1 MSLLVHHFCPARV
14 INVGFY
20 PYLNVVEV
28 IGMKVLILSADEFE
42 DLELIYPLHRLK
54 EEGHEVYV
62 ASFKR
67 GKITGKHGY
76 SVEVQL
82 SFDEV
87 DPDEFDAL
95 VLPGGKA
102 PERVRLNEKVLM
114 ITKKMFED
122 GKPVASICHGPQIL
136 ISAGVLKGRKGTSTI
151 TIRDDVKNAGAEWID
166 AEVVVDGNWVSSRH
180 PGDLYAWMREFV
192 KLLK

>member
-1 MSLLVHHFCPARV
+1 
-14 INVGFY
+14 
-20 PYLNVVEV
+20 
-28 IGMKVLILSADEFE
+28 MKVLSLSADEFE

-62 ASFKR
+62 ASFQR
-67 GKITGKHGY
+67 EKITGKHGY
-76 SVEVQL
+76 SAEVQL
-82 SFDEV
+82 TFDEV
-87 DPDEFDAL
+87 DADEFDAL

-102 PERVRLNEKVLM
+102 PERVRLSEKAVS
-114 ITKKMFED
+114 IAGKMFED

-136 ISAGVLKGRKGTSTI
+136 ISAGVLKGRRGTSTI

-192 KLLK
+192 KLLG

>member
-1 MSLLVHHFCPARV
+1 MF
-14 INVGFY
+14 
-20 PYLNVVEV
+20 
-28 IGMKVLILSADEFE
+28 LSANDFE
-42 DLELIYPLHRLK
+42 DVELIYPLHRLK
-54 EEGHEVYV
+54 EEGHEVYI
-62 ASFKR
+62 ASFER

-76 SVEVQL
+76 TVEVQL
-82 SFDEV
+82 AFDEV

-102 PERVRLNEKVLM
+102 PERVRLNEKAVA

-136 ISAGVLKGRKGTSTI
+136 ISAKVLKGRKGTSTI
-151 TIRDDVKNAGAEWID
+151 TIRDDVINAGAEWVN
-166 AEVVVDGNWVSSRH
+166 EPVVVDGNWVSSRH

-192 KLLK
+192 KLLR

>member
-1 MSLLVHHFCPARV
+1 
-14 INVGFY
+14 
-20 PYLNVVEV
+20 
-28 IGMKVLILSADEFE
+28 MKVLFLSADEFE
-42 DLELIYPLHRLK
+42 DLELIYPLHRLM

-67 GKITGKHGY
+67 GTITGKHGY
-76 SVEVQL
+76 LVEAKL
-82 SFDEV
+82 AFDEV

-102 PERVRLNEKVLM
+102 PERVRLNEKAVE
-114 ITKKMFED
+114 ITRKMFEA

-136 ISAGVLKGRKGTSTI
+136 ISAGVLKGRKGTSTV
-151 TIRDDVKNAGAEWID
+151 TIRDDVRNAGAEWVD
-166 AEVVVDGNWVSSRH
+166 EPVVVDGNWVSSRH

-192 KLLK
+192 KLLR

>member
-1 MSLLVHHFCPARV
+1 
-14 INVGFY
+14 
-20 PYLNVVEV
+20 
-28 IGMKVLILSADEFE
+28 MKVLFLSTDDFE
-42 DLELIYPLHRLK
+42 DLELIYPLHRLR

-76 SVEVQL
+76 SVNVDLAFE
-82 SFDEV
+82 EV

-102 PERVRLNEKVLM
+102 PERVRLNGDAVR

-151 TIRDDVKNAGAEWID
+151 TIRDDVVNAGAEWTD
-166 AEVVVDGNWVSSRH
+166 SEVVVDGNWVSSRH

-192 KLLK
+192 KLLR

>member
-1 MSLLVHHFCPARV
+1 
-14 INVGFY
+14 
-20 PYLNVVEV
+20 
-28 IGMKVLILSADEFE
+28 MKVLFLSADGFE
-42 DLELIYPLHRLK
+42 DVELIYPLHRLK
-54 EEGHEVYV
+54 EEGHDVYV
-62 ASFKR
+62 ASFNR

-76 SVEVQL
+76 SVEAQL
-82 SFDEV
+82 SFEEA
-87 DPDEFDAL
+87 DPEEFDAL

-102 PERVRLNEKVLM
+102 PERVRLNGDAVR

-151 TIRDDVKNAGAEWID
+151 TIRDDVRNAGAEWVD

-180 PGDLYAWMREFV
+180 PGDLHAWMREFV
-192 KLLK
+192 RLLR

>member
-1 MSLLVHHFCPARV
+1 
-14 INVGFY
+14 
-20 PYLNVVEV
+20 
-28 IGMKVLILSADEFE
+28 MKVLFLSADGFE

-67 GKITGKHGY
+67 GQITGKHGY
-76 SVEVQL
+76 PVKVDL
-82 SFDEV
+82 AFDEI
-87 DPDEFDAL
+87 DPDTFDAL

-102 PERVRLNEKVLM
+102 PEVVRLDEKAVN
-114 ITKKMFED
+114 IVKKMFEE
-122 GKPVASICHGPQIL
+122 GKPVASICHGPQVL
-136 ISAGVLKGRKGTSTI
+136 ISAGVLRGRKGTSVI
-151 TIRDDVKNAGAEWID
+151 TIRDDLVNAGAEYLD
-166 AEVVVDGNWVSSRH
+166 EEVVVDGNWVSSRH

>member
-1 MSLLVHHFCPARV
+1 
-14 INVGFY
+14 
-20 PYLNVVEV
+20 
-28 IGMKVLILSADEFE
+28 MKVLFLSADEFE

-67 GKITGKHGY
+67 GRIIGKHGY
-76 SVEVQL
+76 SVNVDITFEEVN
-82 SFDEV
+82 
-87 DPDEFDAL
+87 PDGFDAL

-102 PERVRLNEKVLM
+102 PERVRLNDDAVR

-136 ISAGVLKGRKGTSTI
+136 ISAGVLKGRRGTSTI
-151 TIRDDVKNAGAEWID
+151 TIRDDVINAGAEWLD
-166 AEVVVDGNWVSSRH
+166 KEVVVDGNWVSSRH

-192 KLLK
+192 KLLR

>member
-1 MSLLVHHFCPARV
+1 
-14 INVGFY
+14 
-20 PYLNVVEV
+20 
-28 IGMKVLILSADEFE
+28 MKVLFLSADGFE
-42 DLELIYPLHRLK
+42 DLELIYPLHRIK

-62 ASFKR
+62 ASFQR

-76 SVEVQL
+76 SVNVDLTFE
-82 SFDEV
+82 EV

-102 PERVRLNEKVLM
+102 PEIVRLNEKAVM
-114 ITKKMFED
+114 ITRRMFED
-122 GKPVASICHGPQIL
+122 DKPVASICHGPQIL
-136 ISAGVLKGRKGTSTI
+136 ISAKVLKGRRGTSTI
-151 TIRDDVKNAGAEWID
+151 TIRDDVINAGAEWID

-192 KLLK
+192 KLLH

>member
-1 MSLLVHHFCPARV
+1 
-14 INVGFY
+14 
-20 PYLNVVEV
+20 
-28 IGMKVLILSADEFE
+28 MKVLFLSADDFE
-42 DLELIYPLHRLK
+42 DLELIYPLHRLR

-76 SVEVQL
+76 SVNVDLAFE
-82 SFDEV
+82 EV

-102 PERVRLNEKVLM
+102 PERIRLNGDAVR

-151 TIRDDVKNAGAEWID
+151 TIRDDVVNAGAEWTD
-166 AEVVVDGNWVSSRH
+166 SEVVVDGNWVSSRH

-192 KLLK
+192 KLLR